1 MVFLPVDKCG
11 VSLAFATGRGKAT
24 RVWRLQSP
32 PMKLPPGVV
41 EGCLASALMTQFGP
55 GGSVSTVRTA
65 VPVRTILG
73 DSLPTGLYRA
83 VIGADSQL
91 RGGFVAPEIALR

>member
-1 MVFLPVDKCG
+1 
-11 VSLAFATGRGKAT
+11 
-24 RVWRLQSP
+24 
-32 PMKLPPGVV
+32 
-41 EGCLASALMTQFGP
+41 
-55 GGSVSTVRTA
+55 

-91 RGGFVAPEIALR
+91 RGGFVAPEIALRSPGGESRDRVARGERQDLTRINDDHDDDADWLRRH

>member
-1 MVFLPVDKCG
+1 M
-11 VSLAFATGRGKAT
+11 
-24 RVWRLQSP
+24 Q
-32 PMKLPPGVV
+32 LPPGVV

-55 GGSVSTVRTA
+55 GGSVCTVRTA

-73 DSLPTGLYRA
+73 DSVPTGLYRA